1 MAARQDMTLDLIAS
15 RTKLHI
21 FDTEERLTLCGL
33 KWHESFMRPIERII
47 TDNSKL
53 CKKCFPGEKG

>member
-1 MAARQDMTLDLIAS
+1 MTLDLNAS